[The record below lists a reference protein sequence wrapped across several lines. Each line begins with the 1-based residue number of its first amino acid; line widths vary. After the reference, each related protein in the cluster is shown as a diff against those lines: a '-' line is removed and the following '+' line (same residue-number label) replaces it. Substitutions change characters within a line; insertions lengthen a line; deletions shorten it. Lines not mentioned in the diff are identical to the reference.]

1 MSTLYTQPVLCIA
14 GPTASGK
21 SAVAVKLAKL
31 VDGEVINAD
40 ALQVYRD
47 LKIISARPERE
58 EMQGV
63 PHHLFGH
70 IDGAR
75 RYSVGAWRD
84 DAVPVILDVLA
95 RGKVPIITG
104 GTGLYFKA
112 LTQGLADIPDIKA
125 GVRAN
130 VLRDLEGKGV
140 EYLRAEADIVDPV
153 AAARILG
160 DDPARLTRLVEVKR
174 STGKALSE
182 WQAQTHP
189 IIPKGYW
196 RGAVLLPERAP
207 LYERINKRFDMMAEN
222 GGFDEVKT
230 LIARDLPTAL
240 PVMKAIG
247 VPQIMSVLTG
257 QVSAQ
262 VGIEAAKRETRR
274 FAKRQYTWFRGQAK
288 NWTFCESGDEI
299 LRIWKKI
306 PQIRV

>member
-47 LKIISARPERE
+47 LKIISARPERS

-70 IDGAR
+70 VDGAR

-112 LTQGLADIPDIKA
+112 LTQGLADIPDIAPDVRA
-125 GVRAN
+125 GV
-130 VLRDLEGKGV
+130 LRELEEKGV
-140 EYLRAEADIVDPV
+140 EYLRREADAEDPV
-153 AAARILG
+153 AASRILG

-174 STGKALSE
+174 GTGKALSE
-182 WQAQTHP
+182 WQAQTYP

-207 LYERINKRFDMMAEN
+207 LYDRINARFDMMAEN
-222 GGFDEVKT
+222 GGFDEVKA
-230 LIARDLPTAL
+230 LMRRELPKAL

-247 VPQIMSVLTG
+247 APQIMSILSG
-257 QVSAQ
+257 EISNEE
-262 VGIEAAKRETRR
+262 GIEAAKRETRR

-288 NWTFCESGDEI
+288 NWEFCESGDAI
-299 LRIWKKI
+299 VRLWKNI
-306 PQIRV
+306 PKIRV